1 MQKDVIL
8 RFFPA
13 VLRGPWEACNWN
25 WSEIEEIRIRVN
37 KPIIIRGRNKE
48 CIILKNGVIEEVN
61 DAEKINTCVIYREK
75 ELEEMLRHLCKDSI
89 YAYEE
94 ERKQGYLTM
103 PGGHRIGIT
112 GELTHV
118 DNQSYIA
125 KYIRYMNIRIAHE
138 IKGISDEIMG
148 WLTEGG
154 QVWNTL
160 IVSAPG
166 AGKTTLLRD
175 IVRNFSNGGK
185 EYKGY
190 SVGVIDERG
199 EIAGAYRGVASLDCG
214 IRTDVITGGNKEQ
227 GARILIRTF
236 APRIIV
242 MDEIGTKAD
251 ADAIFFA
258 GISGCSVLATIHGNC
273 WSDLE
278 RKTEISSLMQNR
290 IFQRILFLH
299 KEDDGT
305 RRIEI
310 WNEEGRCLCGEKLL
324 QEYLS

>member
-1 MQKDVIL
+1 MKKDMIV

-13 VLRGPWEACNWN
+13 ILRSPWEACKWN
-25 WSEIEEIRIRVN
+25 WDEIEEIRIRVD
-37 KPIIIRGRNKE
+37 KPIMIKG
-48 CIILKNGVIEEVN
+48 KNREYVIFPSGVIKEIN
-61 DAEKINTCVIYREK
+61 GIRDINTCVIYREK
-75 ELEEMLRHLCKDSI
+75 ELEEMLRHLCRDSI

-94 ERKQGYLTM
+94 ERRQGFLTM

-118 DNQSYIA
+118 DGQSYIA
-125 KYIRYMNIRIAHE
+125 KYIRYINIRIAHE
-138 IKGISDEIMG
+138 IKGIANGIMD
-148 WLTEGG
+148 WLTENE

-199 EIAGAYRGVASLDCG
+199 EIAGAYRGIASLDCG

-242 MDEIGTKAD
+242 MDEIGTRED
-251 ADAIFFA
+251 AEVIFRA
-258 GISGCSVLATIHGNC
+258 GISGCSVIATVHGNC
-273 WSDLE
+273 WNDLE
-278 RKTEISSLMQNR
+278 RKTEINHLIQNR
-290 IFQRILFLH
+290 IFQRILFLY
-299 KEDDGT
+299 KKDDGS
-305 RRIEI
+305 RWIEI
-310 WNEEGRCLCGEKLL
+310 WSGEGACICGEKSL
-324 QEYLS
+324 QECLS